1 MGLKSKFSK
10 MKSFLFDEED
20 DDKYEK
26 KVKKNQFK
34 TDRKILNNVEEDFS
48 KTTEIEELS
57 FDDVDTSSFDDTTD
71 LRSRVEKVETEFK
84 FPEFDDDDF
93 MVERPR
99 KEEIKPI
106 IKEEPKV
113 LLYQGSKRKEEM
125 KKFKP
130 TPMISPVFG
139 LLDKDGNTVPKE
151 TKKSEYSIKD
161 EVSFDDVRKK
171 AYGSFEEELENTMKR
186 LSKKTIEEAEKDME
200 QEEKLESE
208 RQKEVLVHEVEERT
222 TVDEDD
228 EDMILPNISFKEI
241 DVDMERKKA
250 ESKKEEKNTL
260 RKETYNKED
269 DDEDTKE
276 QDLFNLLDSIYQK
289 GDE

>member
-20 DDKYEK
+20 DDKE
-26 KVKKNQFK
+26 VKKAKKSPFK
-34 TDRKILNNVEEDFS
+34 SDKKLVNNIEEDFS
-48 KTTEIEELS
+48 RTTEIEELS
-57 FDDVDTSSFDDTTD
+57 FDDVGSSFEESTD
-71 LRSRVEKVETEFK
+71 IRSRVEKVEPEFK

-106 IKEEPKV
+106 VKEEPKV
-113 LLYQGSKRKEEM
+113 LLYQGSKRKEEI

-171 AYGSFEEELENTMKR
+171 AYGSFDEELENTMKR

-200 QEEKLESE
+200 EEEKFEKE
-208 RQKEVLVHEVEERT
+208 RKKEVLVHEVEKKA
-222 TVDEDD
+222 VIDEDD
-228 EDMILPNISFKEI
+228 DMVLPNINFKEI

-250 ESKKEEKNTL
+250 ELKKEEKDIL
-260 RKETYNKED
+260 RTEVHNKED